1 MSIISEEEKIY
12 ILNLLS
18 TFNLKHLSQ
27 YNFMK
32 KLQALDD
39 NFILASGVSKVA
51 IIPKEKNYVIKIPY
65 YGKYR
70 KSNGIK
76 CFDPYFSSI
85 SKSSDYCKSEEII
98 YNKAKANGLDTFF
111 AEIKQ
116 IGKIKSIPIYVQR
129 KAVIF
134 EDVYYPEDDE
144 EENLNEHEISIFKT
158 ITTKYSD
165 LVEDEYLP
173 LSWMKDFICSY
184 GELAFDKLYNFLSDN
199 NIQDLHSENIG
210 YICERPVLV
219 DFSGFEG

>member
-1 MSIISEEEKIY
+1 MSIISEEEKAY

-18 TFNLKHLSQ
+18 TFNLKHLSK

-65 YGKYR
+65 YGVYR
-70 KSNGIK
+70 KNNGIK

-111 AEIKQ
+111 AEIEQ

-173 LSWMKDFICSY
+173 ISWMKDFIFSY

>member
-1 MSIISEEEKIY
+1 MSIISEEEKTY

-32 KLQALDD
+32 RLQALDD

-85 SKSSDYCKSEEII
+85 SKSGDYCKSEEII

-111 AEIKQ
+111 AEIEQ

-129 KAVIF
+129 KAIIF
-134 EDVYYPEDDE
+134 EDVHYPEDDE
-144 EENLNEHEISIFKT
+144 EENLNEREVSIFKT
-158 ITTKYSD
+158 ITTKY
-165 LVEDEYLP
+165 
-173 LSWMKDFICSY
+173 
-184 GELAFDKLYNFLSDN
+184 
-199 NIQDLHSENIG
+199 
-210 YICERPVLV
+210 
-219 DFSGFEG
+219 

>member
-1 MSIISEEEKIY
+1 MSIISEEEKVY

-111 AEIKQ
+111 AEIEQ

-129 KAVIF
+129 KAIIF

-144 EENLNEHEISIFKT
+144 EENLNEREISIFKT

-173 LSWMKDFICSY
+173 ISWMKDFICSY
-184 GELAFDKLYNFLSDN
+184 GELAFDKLYNVLSDN

-210 YICERPVLV
+210 YICEKPVLV

>member
-1 MSIISEEEKIY
+1 MSIISEEEKAY

-39 NFILASGVSKVA
+39 SFILASGVSKVA

-111 AEIKQ
+111 AEIEQ

-144 EENLNEHEISIFKT
+144 EENLNEREVSIFKT

-173 LSWMKDFICSY
+173 ISWMKDFICSY

>member
-1 MSIISEEEKIY
+1 MSIISEEEKAY

-18 TFNLKHLSQ
+18 TFNLKHLSK

-65 YGKYR
+65 YGVYR

-111 AEIKQ
+111 AEIEQ
-116 IGKIKSIPIYVQR
+116 IGKIKSTPIYVQR

-173 LSWMKDFICSY
+173 ISWMKDFICSY

-210 YICERPVLV
+210 YICEKPVLV

>member
-1 MSIISEEEKIY
+1 MSIISEEEKNY

-111 AEIKQ
+111 AEIEQ

-144 EENLNEHEISIFKT
+144 EENLNEREVSIFKT

-210 YICERPVLV
+210 YICEKPVLV

>member
-1 MSIISEEEKIY
+1 MSIITEEEKVY

-27 YNFMK
+27 FNFMK

-85 SKSSDYCKSEEII
+85 SKSGDYCKSEEII
-98 YNKAKANGLDTFF
+98 YNKAKANGLDAFF
-111 AEIKQ
+111 AEIEQ

-134 EDVYYPEDDE
+134 EDVHYPEDDE
-144 EENLNEHEISIFKT
+144 EENLNEREVSIFKT
-158 ITTKYSD
+158 ITTKYSY

-173 LSWMKDFICSY
+173 IGWMKDFIFSY

-199 NIQDLHSENIG
+199 DIQDLHSENIG

>member
-18 TFNLKHLSQ
+18 TFNLKHLSKC
-27 YNFMK
+27 NFMK

-111 AEIKQ
+111 AEIEQ

-173 LSWMKDFICSY
+173 ISWMKDFICSY

>member
-1 MSIISEEEKIY
+1 MSIISEEEKNY

-111 AEIKQ
+111 AEIEQ

-210 YICERPVLV
+210 YISERPILV

>member
-65 YGKYR
+65 YGVYR

-111 AEIKQ
+111 AEIEQ

-173 LSWMKDFICSY
+173 ISWMKDFICSY

>member
-1 MSIISEEEKIY
+1 MSIISEEEKTY

-65 YGKYR
+65 YGVYR
-70 KSNGIK
+70 KGNGIK

-98 YNKAKANGLDTFF
+98 YNKAKANGLETFF
-111 AEIKQ
+111 AEIEQ

-144 EENLNEHEISIFKT
+144 EENLNEREVSIFKT

-173 LSWMKDFICSY
+173 ISWMKDFICSY
-184 GELAFDKLYNFLSDN
+184 GELAFDKLYNFLSNN

>member
-1 MSIISEEEKIY
+1 MSIITEEEKAH

-18 TFNLKHLSQ
+18 TFNLKNLSQ

-111 AEIKQ
+111 AEIEQ
-116 IGKIKSIPIYVQR
+116 IGKIKSIPIYIQR

-173 LSWMKDFICSY
+173 ISWMKDFICSY

-210 YICERPVLV
+210 YICEKPVLV

>member
-1 MSIISEEEKIY
+1 MNNERIKKDRI
-12 ILNLLS
+12 NLTS
-18 TFNLKHLSQ
+18 NPNRGFTT
-27 YNFMK
+27 
-32 KLQALDD
+32 
-39 NFILASGVSKVA
+39 I
-51 IIPKEKNYVIKIPY
+51 ENYVIKIPY
-65 YGKYR
+65 YGKHR
-70 KSNGIK
+70 KDNGVK
-76 CFDPYFSSI
+76 YFDPYFSSI
-85 SKSSDYCKSEEII
+85 SKSGDYCKSEEII

-111 AEIKQ
+111 AEIEQ

-173 LSWMKDFICSY
+173 ISWMKDFICSY

>member
-111 AEIKQ
+111 AEIEQ
-116 IGKIKSIPIYVQR
+116 IGKIKSTPIYVQR

>member
-1 MSIISEEEKIY
+1 
-12 ILNLLS
+12 
-18 TFNLKHLSQ
+18 
-27 YNFMK
+27 MK

-85 SKSSDYCKSEEII
+85 SKSGDYCKSEEII
-98 YNKAKANGLDTFF
+98 YNKAKANGLGTFF
-111 AEIKQ
+111 AEIEQ

-134 EDVYYPEDDE
+134 EDVHYPEDDE
-144 EENLNEHEISIFKT
+144 EENLNECEISIFKT
-158 ITTKYSD
+158 ITAKYPD

-173 LSWMKDFICSY
+173 LSWMKDFIFSY
-184 GELAFDKLYNFLSDN
+184 GELAFDKLYSFLSDN

>member
-1 MSIISEEEKIY
+1 MSIISEEEKNY

-76 CFDPYFSSI
+76 CLDPYFSSI
-85 SKSSDYCKSEEII
+85 SKSGDYCKSEEII

-111 AEIKQ
+111 AEIEQ

-144 EENLNEHEISIFKT
+144 EENLNEREVSIFKT

>member
-1 MSIISEEEKIY
+1 MSIISEEEKTY

-111 AEIKQ
+111 AEIEQ

-144 EENLNEHEISIFKT
+144 EENLNEREVSIFKT

>member
-1 MSIISEEEKIY
+1 MPIISEEEKTY

-111 AEIKQ
+111 AEIEQ

-134 EDVYYPEDDE
+134 EDVHYPEDDE

>member
-1 MSIISEEEKIY
+1 MSIIFEEEKTY

-70 KSNGIK
+70 KNNGIK

-111 AEIKQ
+111 AEIEQ

>member
-1 MSIISEEEKIY
+1 MSIVSEEEKTY

-111 AEIKQ
+111 AEIEQ

-210 YICERPVLV
+210 YIRERPVLV

>member
-76 CFDPYFSSI
+76 CFDSYFSSI

-111 AEIKQ
+111 AEIEQ

-144 EENLNEHEISIFKT
+144 EENLNEREVSIFKT

-173 LSWMKDFICSY
+173 ISWMKDFIFSY

>member
-1 MSIISEEEKIY
+1 MSIISEEEKTY

-18 TFNLKHLSQ
+18 TFNLKQLSQ

-111 AEIKQ
+111 AEIEQ

-144 EENLNEHEISIFKT
+144 EENLNEREVSIFKT

-173 LSWMKDFICSY
+173 ISWMKDFIFSY

-210 YICERPVLV
+210 YICEKPVLV

>member
-70 KSNGIK
+70 KNNGIK

-85 SKSSDYCKSEEII
+85 SKSGDYCKSEEII

-111 AEIKQ
+111 AEIEQ

-144 EENLNEHEISIFKT
+144 EENLNEREVSIFKT

-173 LSWMKDFICSY
+173 ISWMKDFIFSY

>member
-1 MSIISEEEKIY
+1 MSIISEEEKAY

-18 TFNLKHLSQ
+18 TFNLKHLSK

-65 YGKYR
+65 YGVYR
-70 KSNGIK
+70 KNNGIK

-111 AEIKQ
+111 AEIEQ

-173 LSWMKDFICSY
+173 ISWMKDFICSY

-210 YICERPVLV
+210 YICEKPVLV

>member
-1 MSIISEEEKIY
+1 MSIISEEEKTY

-111 AEIKQ
+111 AEIEQ

-144 EENLNEHEISIFKT
+144 EENLNEREVSIFKT

-173 LSWMKDFICSY
+173 ISWMKDFICSY

>member
-85 SKSSDYCKSEEII
+85 SKSGDYCKSEEII

-111 AEIKQ
+111 VEFEQ
-116 IGKIKSIPIYVQR
+116 IGKIKSTPIYVQR

-210 YICERPVLV
+210 YICEKPVLV

>member
-1 MSIISEEEKIY
+1 MSIISEEEKNY

-111 AEIKQ
+111 AEIEQ

-144 EENLNEHEISIFKT
+144 EENLNEREVLIFKT

-173 LSWMKDFICSY
+173 ISWMKDFICSY

>member
-18 TFNLKHLSQ
+18 TFKLKHLSQ

-85 SKSSDYCKSEEII
+85 SKSGDYCKSEEII

-111 AEIKQ
+111 AEIEQ

-144 EENLNEHEISIFKT
+144 EENLNEREVSIFKT

-173 LSWMKDFICSY
+173 ISWMKDFIFSY

>member
-85 SKSSDYCKSEEII
+85 SKSGDYCKSEEII

-111 AEIKQ
+111 AEIEQ

-144 EENLNEHEISIFKT
+144 EENLNEREVSIFKT

-173 LSWMKDFICSY
+173 ISWMKDFICSY

-199 NIQDLHSENIG
+199 DIQDLHSENIG

>member
-1 MSIISEEEKIY
+1 M
-12 ILNLLS
+12 
-18 TFNLKHLSQ
+18 
-27 YNFMK
+27 
-32 KLQALDD
+32 
-39 NFILASGVSKVA
+39 
-51 IIPKEKNYVIKIPY
+51 
-65 YGKYR
+65 
-70 KSNGIK
+70 
-76 CFDPYFSSI
+76 
-85 SKSSDYCKSEEII
+85 
-98 YNKAKANGLDTFF
+98 DTFF
-111 AEIKQ
+111 AEIEQ

-144 EENLNEHEISIFKT
+144 EENLNEREVSIFKT

-173 LSWMKDFICSY
+173 ISWMKDFICSY

>member
-111 AEIKQ
+111 AEIEQ
-116 IGKIKSIPIYVQR
+116 IGTIKSIPIYVQR

-173 LSWMKDFICSY
+173 ISWMKDFICSY

>member
-65 YGKYR
+65 YGQYR

-76 CFDPYFSSI
+76 CFDTYFSSI
-85 SKSSDYCKSEEII
+85 SKSGDYCKSEEII

-111 AEIKQ
+111 AEIEQ
-116 IGKIKSIPIYVQR
+116 IGTIKSIPIYVQR

-144 EENLNEHEISIFKT
+144 EENLNEREVSIFKT
-158 ITTKYSD
+158 ITAKYSD

>member
-1 MSIISEEEKIY
+1 MSIISEEEKTY

-85 SKSSDYCKSEEII
+85 SKSGDYCKSEEII
-98 YNKAKANGLDTFF
+98 YNKAKANGLETFF
-111 AEIKQ
+111 AEIEQ

-158 ITTKYSD
+158 ITAKYSD

-210 YICERPVLV
+210 YISERPVLV

>member
-1 MSIISEEEKIY
+1 MSIISEEEKTY

-111 AEIKQ
+111 AEIEQ

-129 KAVIF
+129 KAIIF

-144 EENLNEHEISIFKT
+144 EENLNEREVSIFKT

-173 LSWMKDFICSY
+173 ISWMKDFICSY

>member
-85 SKSSDYCKSEEII
+85 SKSGDYCKSEEII
-98 YNKAKANGLDTFF
+98 YNKAKANGLDAFF
-111 AEIKQ
+111 AEIEQ

-144 EENLNEHEISIFKT
+144 EENLKEDEISIFKT

-173 LSWMKDFICSY
+173 ISWMKDFICSY

>member
-111 AEIKQ
+111 AEIEQ

-173 LSWMKDFICSY
+173 ISWMKDFIFSY

-210 YICERPVLV
+210 YISERPVLV

>member
-76 CFDPYFSSI
+76 CFYPYFSSI
-85 SKSSDYCKSEEII
+85 SKSGDYCKSEEII

-111 AEIKQ
+111 AEIEQ

-144 EENLNEHEISIFKT
+144 EENLNEREVSIFKT

-173 LSWMKDFICSY
+173 ISWMKDFIFSY

>member
-98 YNKAKANGLDTFF
+98 YNKAKAKGLDTFF
-111 AEIKQ
+111 AEIEQ

-173 LSWMKDFICSY
+173 ISWMKDFICSY